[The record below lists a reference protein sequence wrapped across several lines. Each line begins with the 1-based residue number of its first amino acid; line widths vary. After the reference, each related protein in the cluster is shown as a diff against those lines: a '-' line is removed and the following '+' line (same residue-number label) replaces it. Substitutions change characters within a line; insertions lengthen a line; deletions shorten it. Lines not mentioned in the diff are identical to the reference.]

1 MTPEENR
8 MDPDLERAVTEI
20 REEAI
25 DPAVVE
31 AAAARVWAR
40 LARAARESAPAEVN
54 GEHIRDCAGFQAL
67 FADYRAGRLSEAR
80 TLLLRDHL
88 HACVACR
95 RAFEGK
101 VVEFTAPPAVR
112 RASLL
117 SARWAVAA
125 AVLVAAG
132 ASVWIAVDR
141 LGGGMTRPIVE
152 SVNGNLYEITDAGIM
167 PLTAGQDLPDG
178 VEIRT
183 AKDSFAVLR
192 LRDGSRVEMRERSD
206 FSASQAGRDLSLH
219 LGRGSVIV
227 EAAKRRS
234 GHLYVNTADCR
245 VAVTGTV
252 FGVNAGMKG
261 SRISVIQGEVHVAQ
275 ENQEKVL
282 HPGDQEVTSA
292 SLEPGAVRDDF
303 AWSRDRDRLVRNL
316 PAAVPA
322 RISRL
327 LARAPASTI
336 FFVSIPKAGGFLDQ
350 AQEMLR
356 RKMAQNPQLR
366 ETMAGPL
373 PAMDTMLGKLR
384 AIREHLGDEIA
395 ILAFRG
401 PDGKERGPV
410 FLAETAGEGLAD
422 TLKNELGPS
431 VAIASR
437 PGLVAFSPE
446 RGALE
451 AFAPVL
457 DAAPNAF
464 AASPCFKRIAESQA
478 SGISL
483 AACANL
489 DRQAP
494 GGMRY
499 VAVEQKIAGSQSES
513 RATIGFDG
521 PRTGIAG
528 WLAAPAPM
536 GSLDYV
542 SPEAS
547 FVAAFAVNDPA
558 AVVNDLLGLFHSSP
572 GSEKALEEARRE
584 SGENVRETAAALG
597 GEFALAL
604 DGPMF
609 PVPSWKLA
617 IEVYDPV
624 RFQAALERS
633 VETFDREAAK
643 SGGKPLR
650 TSRETVN
657 GRVYYTIA
665 GGDPNPLTEVHY
677 TYADGYAIAGPS
689 RAVVNSALQVKSAGN
704 SVTRSAKFVSM
715 TPRDRYMNFSALIY
729 QNLGTTLAPLAGLL
743 GAFGN
748 LHGGGM
754 PGGMPDL
761 SNIQPSFVAAYGE
774 PDRITIAAT
783 GTPLGIGPA
792 ALEGGSLSGIAAN
805 LPALGQLLGTGKP
818 RPAFR

>member
-8 MDPDLERAVTEI
+8 MDPDLERAVVEI

-31 AAAARVWAR
+31 AAVARVWAR
-40 LARAARESAPAEVN
+40 LAESAHPA
-54 GEHIRDCAGFQAL
+54 HIRDCAGFQAL
-67 FADYRAGRLSEAR
+67 LPEYRAGRLSEAR
-80 TLLLRDHL
+80 TLLVKDHL

-101 VVEFTAPPAVR
+101 VVELAAPPAVR
-112 RASLL
+112 RPIPIY
-117 SARWAVAA
+117 ARLAMAA
-125 AVLVAAG
+125 AVLAAAG
-132 ASVWIAVDR
+132 VGVWIAVDR
-141 LGGGMTRPIVE
+141 LGTGTTRPRVE
-152 SVNGNLYEITDAGIM
+152 SVSGNLYEITDAGILPM
-167 PLTAGQDLPDG
+167 AAGQDLPDG

-192 LRDGSRVEMRERSD
+192 LRDGSRVELRERSD
-206 FSASQAGRDLSLH
+206 FSASESGRDLSLR

-261 SRISVIQGEVHVAQ
+261 SRILVIQGEVHVAQ

-282 HPGDQEVTSA
+282 RPGEEAVTGP
-292 SLEPGAVRDDF
+292 SLEPGPARDDF
-303 AWSRDRDRLVRNL
+303 SRDLDRLVRGL
-316 PAAVPA
+316 PPAAVP
-322 RISRL
+322 RISPL

-336 FFVSIPKAGGFLDQ
+336 FFMSIPRGGGFLDQ
-350 AQEMLR
+350 SQEMLR
-356 RKMAQNPQLR
+356 RKMAQNPELR
-366 ETMAGPL
+366 QAMAGRL
-373 PAMDTMLGKLR
+373 PEMDSVLVKLR
-384 AIREHLGDEIA
+384 TARAYLGNEIA
-395 ILAFRG
+395 ILAFAG

-410 FLAETAGEGLAD
+410 FLTAPADPGLAD
-422 TLKNELGPS
+422 ILRKELGPS
-431 VAIASR
+431 AVVVSR

-446 RGALE
+446 RGVMD
-451 AFAPVL
+451 AFAPAL

-464 AASPCFKRIAESQA
+464 QSSPCFQRIAESQLVR
-478 SGISL
+478 ISL
-483 AACANL
+483 VACANL

-499 VAVEQKIAGSQSES
+499 LTAELMIAGSPSES
-513 RATIGFDG
+513 RATIGFAG

-558 AVVNDLLGLFHSSP
+558 AVVDDLLGLFHRAP
-572 GSEKALEEARRE
+572 ASEMAPEELRQE
-584 SGENVRETAAALG
+584 AAALG

-604 DGPMF
+604 DGPVF

-617 IEVYDPV
+617 IEVYDPA
-624 RFQAALERS
+624 RFQAAIQKQ
-633 VETFDREAAK
+633 VEIYNRETVK

-650 TSRETVN
+650 TSQETVS
-657 GRVYYTIA
+657 GRVYYMIA
-665 GGDPNPLTEVHY
+665 GADPNPLTEVHY
-677 TYADGYAIAGPS
+677 TYASGYAIAGPS
-689 RAVVNSALQVKSAGN
+689 RAVVNNALQVKSAGT
-704 SVTRSAKFVSM
+704 SITRSAKFIAV

-743 GAFGN
+743 GALGN
-748 LHGGGM
+748 MRGGP

-792 ALEGGSLSGIAAN
+792 ALEGGSLAGLATS

>member
-8 MDPDLERAVTEI
+8 MDPGLERAVTEI

-40 LARAARESAPAEVN
+40 LAEAAHPAR
-54 GEHIRDCAGFQAL
+54 EHIRDCAGFQAL

-80 TLLLRDHL
+80 TLLVRDHL

-101 VVEFTAPPAVR
+101 VVEFAAPPAVR
-112 RASLL
+112 RPVPIR
-117 SARWAVAA
+117 ARWAVAA
-125 AVLVAAG
+125 ALLAAAG
-132 ASVWIAVDR
+132 VAMWIAVDR
-141 LGGGMTRPIVE
+141 LGTGTTRPMVE
-152 SVNGNLYEITDAGIM
+152 SVNGNLYEITDAGILPM
-167 PLTAGQDLPDG
+167 AAGRDLPDG

-183 AKDSFAVLR
+183 AKDSYAVLR
-192 LRDGSRVEMRERSD
+192 LRDGSRVELRERSD
-206 FSASQAGRDLSLH
+206 FSTSESGRDLSLR

-227 EAAKRRS
+227 EAARRRS

-261 SRISVIQGEVHVAQ
+261 SRISVIQGEVRVAQ

-292 SLEPGAVRDDF
+292 RLEPSAVREDF
-303 AWSRDRDRLVRNL
+303 AWSQDLDRLVRSL
-316 PAAVPA
+316 PPAVAPA
-322 RISRL
+322 RISPL

-350 AQEMLR
+350 AREMLQ
-356 RKMAQNPQLR
+356 RKMAQNPQLQ
-366 ETMAGPL
+366 ETMAGRL
-373 PAMDTMLGKLR
+373 PAVDIVLEKLR
-384 AIREHLGDEIA
+384 AVQPHIGDEIA
-395 ILAFRG
+395 VLAFAG

-410 FLAETAGEGLAD
+410 FLAEAADGGLAD
-422 TLKNELGPS
+422 TLREDLGSS
-431 VAIASR
+431 VAIAAR

-446 RGALE
+446 RGAL
-451 AFAPVL
+451 ADFTPAL
-457 DAAPNAF
+457 DGAPNAF
-464 AASPCFKRIAESQA
+464 QASPCFHRIAESQA
-478 SGISL
+478 GGTAL
-483 AACANL
+483 VMCANL
-489 DRQAP
+489 DSHAR

-499 VAVEQKIAGSQSES
+499 VMAEQRIAGSQSES
-513 RATIGFDG
+513 RATIGFSG

-528 WLAAPAPM
+528 WLASPAPM

-558 AVVNDLLGLFHSSP
+558 AVVSDLLGLFP
-572 GSEKALEEARRE
+572 RAPASEMAPDPMRQE
-584 SGENVRETAAALG
+584 AAALG

-604 DGPMF
+604 DGPLF

-624 RFQAALERS
+624 RFQAAIERHIEIYNR
-633 VETFDREAAK
+633 ETVK

-650 TSRETVN
+650 TSRETVD
-657 GRVYYTIA
+657 GRVYYMIA
-665 GGDPNPLTEVHY
+665 GADPNPLTEVHY
-677 TYADGYAIAGPS
+677 TFAGGYAIAGPS
-689 RAVVNSALQVKSAGN
+689 RAVVNNALQVKSAET
-704 SVTRSAKFVSM
+704 SITRSAKFISM
-715 TPRDRYMNFSALIY
+715 TPRDRYMNFSAVIY

-743 GAFGN
+743 GAFGGMR
-748 LHGGGM
+748 GGR

-761 SNIQPSFVAAYGE
+761 SDIQPSFVAAYGE

-783 GTPLGIGPA
+783 GSPMGIGPA
-792 ALEGGSLSGIAAN
+792 ALEGGSLAGIAAN
-805 LPALGQLLGTGKP
+805 LPALRQLLGTGKP

>member
-1 MTPEENR
+1 
-8 MDPDLERAVTEI
+8 MDPDLERAVVEI

-31 AAAARVWAR
+31 AAVARVWAR
-40 LARAARESAPAEVN
+40 LAESAHPA
-54 GEHIRDCAGFQAL
+54 HIRDCAGFQAL
-67 FADYRAGRLSEAR
+67 LPEYRAGRLSEAR
-80 TLLLRDHL
+80 TLLVKDHL

-101 VVEFTAPPAVR
+101 VVELAAPPAVR
-112 RASLL
+112 RPIPIY
-117 SARWAVAA
+117 ARLAMAA
-125 AVLVAAG
+125 AVLAAAG
-132 ASVWIAVDR
+132 VGVWIAVDR
-141 LGGGMTRPIVE
+141 LGTGTTRPRVE
-152 SVNGNLYEITDAGIM
+152 SVSGNLYEITDAGILPM
-167 PLTAGQDLPDG
+167 AAGQDLPDG

-192 LRDGSRVEMRERSD
+192 LRDGSRVELRERSD
-206 FSASQAGRDLSLH
+206 FSASESGRDLSLR

-261 SRISVIQGEVHVAQ
+261 SRILVIQGEVHVAQ

-282 HPGDQEVTSA
+282 RPGEEAVTGP
-292 SLEPGAVRDDF
+292 SLEPGPARDDF
-303 AWSRDRDRLVRNL
+303 SRDLDRLVRGL
-316 PAAVPA
+316 PPAAVP
-322 RISRL
+322 RISPL

-336 FFVSIPKAGGFLDQ
+336 FFMSIPRGGGFLDQ
-350 AQEMLR
+350 SQEMLR
-356 RKMAQNPQLR
+356 RKMAQNPELR
-366 ETMAGPL
+366 QAMAGRL
-373 PAMDTMLGKLR
+373 PEMDSVLVKLR
-384 AIREHLGDEIA
+384 TARAYLGNEIA
-395 ILAFRG
+395 ILAFAG

-410 FLAETAGEGLAD
+410 FLTAPADPGLAD
-422 TLKNELGPS
+422 ILRKELGPS
-431 VAIASR
+431 AVVVSR

-446 RGALE
+446 RGVMD
-451 AFAPVL
+451 AFAPAL

-464 AASPCFKRIAESQA
+464 QSSPCFQRIAESQLVR
-478 SGISL
+478 ISL
-483 AACANL
+483 VACANL

-499 VAVEQKIAGSQSES
+499 LTAELMIAGSPSES
-513 RATIGFDG
+513 RATIGFAG

-558 AVVNDLLGLFHSSP
+558 AVVDDLLGLFHRAP
-572 GSEKALEEARRE
+572 ASEMAPEELRQE
-584 SGENVRETAAALG
+584 AAALG

-604 DGPMF
+604 DGPVF

-617 IEVYDPV
+617 IEVYDPA
-624 RFQAALERS
+624 RFQAAIQKQ
-633 VETFDREAAK
+633 VEIYNRETVK

-650 TSRETVN
+650 TSQETVS
-657 GRVYYTIA
+657 GRVYYMIA
-665 GGDPNPLTEVHY
+665 GADPNPLTEVHY
-677 TYADGYAIAGPS
+677 TYASGYAIAGPS
-689 RAVVNSALQVKSAGN
+689 RAVVNNALQVKSAGT
-704 SVTRSAKFVSM
+704 SITRSAKFIAV

-743 GAFGN
+743 GALGN
-748 LHGGGM
+748 MRGGP

-792 ALEGGSLSGIAAN
+792 ALEGGSLAGLATS

>member
-8 MDPDLERAVTEI
+8 MDPDLERAVVEI

-31 AAAARVWAR
+31 AAVARVWAR
-40 LARAARESAPAEVN
+40 LADTAHPA
-54 GEHIRDCAGFQAL
+54 HIRDCAGFQAL
-67 FADYRAGRLSEAR
+67 LPEYRAGRLSEAR
-80 TLLLRDHL
+80 TLLVKDHL

-101 VVEFTAPPAVR
+101 VVELAAPPAVR
-112 RASLL
+112 RPIPIY
-117 SARWAVAA
+117 ARLAMAA
-125 AVLVAAG
+125 AVLAAAG
-132 ASVWIAVDR
+132 VGVWIAVDR
-141 LGGGMTRPIVE
+141 LGTGTTRPRVE
-152 SVNGNLYEITDAGIM
+152 SVSGNLYEITDAGILPM
-167 PLTAGQDLPDG
+167 AAGQDLPDG

-192 LRDGSRVEMRERSD
+192 LRDGSRVELRERSD
-206 FSASQAGRDLSLH
+206 FSASESGRDLSLR

-261 SRISVIQGEVHVAQ
+261 SRILVIQGEVHVAQ

-282 HPGDQEVTSA
+282 RPGEEAVTGP
-292 SLEPGAVRDDF
+292 SLEPGPARDDF
-303 AWSRDRDRLVRNL
+303 SRDLDRLVRGL
-316 PAAVPA
+316 PPAAVP
-322 RISRL
+322 RISPL

-336 FFVSIPKAGGFLDQ
+336 FFMSIPRGGGFLDQ
-350 AQEMLR
+350 SQEMLR
-356 RKMAQNPQLR
+356 RKMAQNPELR
-366 ETMAGPL
+366 QAMAGRL
-373 PAMDTMLGKLR
+373 PEMDSVLVKLR
-384 AIREHLGDEIA
+384 TARAYLGNEIA
-395 ILAFRG
+395 ILAFAG

-410 FLAETAGEGLAD
+410 FLTAPADPGLAD
-422 TLKNELGPS
+422 ILRKELGPS
-431 VAIASR
+431 AVVVSR

-446 RGALE
+446 RGVMD
-451 AFAPVL
+451 AFAPAL

-464 AASPCFKRIAESQA
+464 QSSPCFQRIAESQLVR
-478 SGISL
+478 ISL
-483 AACANL
+483 VACANL

-499 VAVEQKIAGSQSES
+499 LTAELMIAGSPSES
-513 RATIGFDG
+513 RATIGFAG

-558 AVVNDLLGLFHSSP
+558 AVVDDLLGLFHRAP
-572 GSEKALEEARRE
+572 ASEMAPEELRQE
-584 SGENVRETAAALG
+584 AAALG

-604 DGPMF
+604 DGPVF

-617 IEVYDPV
+617 IEVYDPA
-624 RFQAALERS
+624 RFQAAIQKQ
-633 VETFDREAAK
+633 VEIYNRETVK

-650 TSRETVN
+650 TSQETVS
-657 GRVYYTIA
+657 GRVYYMIA
-665 GGDPNPLTEVHY
+665 GADPNPLTEVHY
-677 TYADGYAIAGPS
+677 TYASGYAIAGPS
-689 RAVVNSALQVKSAGN
+689 RAVVNNALQVKSAGT
-704 SVTRSAKFVSM
+704 SITRSAKFIAV

-743 GAFGN
+743 GALGN
-748 LHGGGM
+748 MRGGP

-792 ALEGGSLSGIAAN
+792 ALEGGSLAGLATS